1 MQRGSST
8 NFMWL
13 RDKLP
18 EDVPGFRQIIYGY
31 DTTLIGD
38 ESFQIID
45 DIALSLIAKLRS
57 IGRTSIAAKPL
68 IFFAHSLGGIVLK
81 RALVTLAGGCGGEEL
96 ILEKIK
102 GFFFFGVPHLGMEM
116 SHLLAI
122 VKDQPNEPLVRAL
135 SHEDGY
141 LLLLDEQFRGISV
154 FSKVRIV
161 SAYETK
167 LSRSAQVGTTLYFAK
182 GPG

>member
-1 MQRGSST
+1 VK
-8 NFMWL
+8 NW
-13 RDKLP
+13 
-18 EDVPGFRQIIYGY
+18 
-31 DTTLIGD
+31 
-38 ESFQIID
+38 
-45 DIALSLIAKLRS
+45 
-57 IGRTSIAAKPL
+57 
-68 IFFAHSLGGIVLK
+68 
-81 RALVTLAGGCGGEEL
+81 

-116 SHLLAI
+116 SHLLTI

-154 FSKVRIV
+154 FSKVRTI

-167 LSRSAQVGTTLYFAK
+167 LSRSAQVGTTLSLCYRSWLSSSTRRCPVRAPCAGQVTLMWQWIAFQRYTEV
-182 GPG
+182 

>member
-1 MQRGSST
+1 VQQHFEVFQQSHMFHADMMLQVALRYPDSLAIRSARGCNAAPART
-8 NFMWL
+8 LCGL

-18 EDVPGFRQIIYGY
+18 EDAPGFRQIIYGY

-57 IGRTSIAAKPL
+57 IGGTSIAAKPL

-96 ILEKIK
+96 D
-102 GFFFFGVPHLGMEM
+102 PR
-116 SHLLAI
+116 
-122 VKDQPNEPLVRAL
+122 KDKRFLFL
-135 SHEDGY
+135 
-141 LLLLDEQFRGISV
+141 
-154 FSKVRIV
+154 
-161 SAYETK
+161 
-167 LSRSAQVGTTLYFAK
+167 RSAPPRYGDVSPSDNSQRPTK
-182 GPG
+182 